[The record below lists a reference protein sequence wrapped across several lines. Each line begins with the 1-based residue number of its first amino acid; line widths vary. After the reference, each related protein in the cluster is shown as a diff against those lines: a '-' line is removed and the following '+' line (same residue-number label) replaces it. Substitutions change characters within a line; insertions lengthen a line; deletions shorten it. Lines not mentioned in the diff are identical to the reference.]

1 MSNDETKLYNEDG
14 AVAEAGADG
23 VQAGLD
29 ARGVGIRMAHATLS
43 YVSLSSIEPNP
54 FRDLNTY
61 PYDKRKLEALERS
74 IEHVGLWEGLIGR
87 RAGHGYQLAFGHHR
101 LEAARSR
108 KLTTVPLII
117 RDLTDEEMVGFM
129 GRAPSGAASQE
140 IQRYEPSLWRKRL
153 SKRSVFRPAARRP
166 ISS

>member
-1 MSNDETKLYNEDG
+1 MSNDEGKLYNEDG

-23 VQAGLD
+23 VPAGLD

-108 KLTTVPLII
+108 KLTTTADYPRPHRRGNGWVHGPG
-117 RDLTDEEMVGFM
+117 EYGGFQFGFSGHVGVV
-129 GRAPSGAASQE
+129 GSGAE
-140 IQRYEPSLWRKRL
+140 ISNLDRD
-153 SKRSVFRPAARRP
+153 
-166 ISS
+166 